1 MPSAATALTRV
12 AVPLLRRL
20 VRTLVAWAGGWLR
33 RDRADQLATDRLRD
47 VIEMLPEAIVLMDR
61 DDRLVLWNRR
71 YAELYP
77 EIADVL
83 RPGVSFRTVLK
94 ASLATGDQPEE
105 IGDPEAWLDRRMAEH
120 AKPCGTTEQRFRD
133 GRWVRH
139 QENRTSDGGIVS
151 VRIDITDLKRREESF
166 RLLFRNNPVPMWL
179 AHPETGRFLEVNE
192 AAVAHYGYAL
202 DTFLTL
208 CEADLRAGGAPDE
221 AGGPP
226 DHATGPEPVWRHRT
240 ADGRIIEVMTFV
252 RQLPHDAGLANLVA
266 VFDVTERLRAEA
278 RLAHLARHDALTG
291 LPNRV
296 QLRDRLAEA
305 IGRVRRGGRI
315 AVHCLDLDHFKVVND
330 MLGHPT
336 GDLLLQAVSARLRD
350 IVREHDCVARL
361 GGDEFVVLQC
371 DVERPE
377 DAGELAQRLITAVSA
392 PYRIADHAIVV
403 GLTIGTALSPDDSL
417 DAETLIRNA
426 DTALYRAKDE
436 GRHTFRFFEPEMDAR
451 LQLRRALELDLAAAL
466 SMAQFEIYYQPLID
480 LSTNEICGFE
490 ALLRWHHPVR
500 GLISPA
506 QFIPLAEQTGLIVPL
521 GDWVVREACREA
533 AGWPGHIKV
542 AVNLSP
548 MQFKGNALVQTIV
561 AALDASGLA
570 PSRLELELTESAL
583 LQDNEATLSI
593 LHQLRRL
600 GIAIALDD
608 FGTGYSSLSYLRRF
622 PFTKIKIDRSFVR
635 ELADNSDCVAIV
647 RAVVGLGISLGML
660 TTAEGIE
667 TEEHLRLVRQQGCTE
682 GQGYLFGPP
691 APAALIGPLLA
702 RPSRRVAAVA

>member
-1 MPSAATALTRV
+1 M
-12 AVPLLRRL
+12 PLLRRL
-20 VRTLVAWAGGWLR
+20 ARGAAWAAAWPQHA
-33 RDRADQLATDRLRD
+33 RADRLATDRLRD

-71 YAELYP
+71 YADLYP
-77 EIADVL
+77 EIAHVL
-83 RPGVSFRTVLK
+83 RPGVGFRAVLK

-120 AKPCGTTEQRFRD
+120 AEPRGTTEQRFRD

-139 QENRTSDGGIVS
+139 QESRTSDGGTVG

-179 AHPETGRFLEVNE
+179 AHPETGRFLDVNE
-192 AAVAHYGYAL
+192 AALAHYGYGL
-202 DTFLTL
+202 DRFLTL
-208 CEADLRAGGAPDE
+208 READLRAGEAPDRVDG
-221 AGGPP
+221 A
-226 DHATGPEPVWRHRT
+226 EPVWRHRT
-240 ADGRIIEVMTFV
+240 ADGRMIQVMTFV
-252 RQLPHDAGLANLVA
+252 RQLPHDTGLANLVA

-278 RLAHLARHDALTG
+278 HVAHLARHDALTG

-296 QLRDRLAEA
+296 HLRDRLGEA

-336 GDLLLQAVSARLRD
+336 GDLLLQAVSARLRE
-350 IVREHDCVARL
+350 IVRETDCVARL

-371 DVERPE
+371 EVERPE
-377 DAGELAQRLITAVSA
+377 DAGDLAQRLIAAVSA

-403 GLTIGTALSPDDSL
+403 GLTVGIALSPDDSL

-436 GRHTFRFFEPEMDAR
+436 GRQTFRFFEPEMDAR
-451 LQLRRALELDLAAAL
+451 LQLRRALELDLSVAL
-466 SMAQFEIYYQPLID
+466 SLAQFEIYYQPLINLATD
-480 LSTNEICGFE
+480 RICGFE

-500 GLISPA
+500 GLVPPA
-506 QFIPLAEQTGLIVPL
+506 DFIPLAEQTGLIVRL
-521 GDWVVREACREA
+521 GEWVVREACREA
-533 AGWPGHIKV
+533 AGWPEEIKI

-548 MQFKGNALVQTIV
+548 MQFKGCALVETIV
-561 AALDASGLA
+561 SALAAAGLA
-570 PSRLELELTESAL
+570 PGRLELELTESAL
-583 LQDNEATLSI
+583 LQDNDLTLSI
-593 LHQLRRL
+593 LHRLRRL
-600 GIAIALDD
+600 GIAVALDD
-608 FGTGYSSLSYLRRF
+608 FGTGYSSLSYLRSF

-635 ELADNSDCVAIV
+635 ELADDSDCVAIV
-647 RAVVGLGISLGML
+647 RAVVGLGSSLGML

-691 APAALIGPLLA
+691 GPAALVGPLLA
-702 RPSRRVAAVA
+702 RFGRTVAAVA